1 MNWLKQINL
10 LRNSLIQKTTKILIK
25 LTNLLLKSKCF
36 VFEKIIGLPKAQI
49 ALLKPF
55 SLLFKPIGKNYRFE
69 SLRKPHL
76 NALVWIF
83 MSAILISKV
92 IHSQITNRQEW
103 IIQGII
109 ECTEFDHSDSQFV
122 SKLSA
127 SHQKKIWNKNSNARF
142 DTRVNTTK
150 PLSPEDTFYLNHP
163 LLVTKNKS
171 NHTTTN
177 QIHHVDLNNC
187 DSILLES
194 LPRIGPVTASKIIR
208 YRERL
213 GGYVSPFQLMEI
225 YRIDS
230 LILQIPSVQFHTNNY
245 QKQILK
251 IPRSGLTVKD
261 LYRHPYIGKAN
272 ANWLWKYLQAHPKLS
287 VEEFKNSSFLTIN
300 EKTRLIPYLDFNS
313 RGQ

>member
-1 MNWLKQINL
+1 MNWLKQIHL
-10 LRNSLIQKTTKILIK
+10 LRNYLTPNTTKILIK
-25 LTNLLLKSKCF
+25 LTNLLLKLKSF
-36 VFEKIIGLPKAQI
+36 NIDKIFRLPKPQM
-49 ALLKPF
+49 ALIKSF
-55 SLLFKPIGKNYRFE
+55 GLFFNPNNKNYRFE
-69 SLRKPHL
+69 SLRKPHV
-76 NALVWIF
+76 NALIWIF

-103 IIQGII
+103 IIKGII
-109 ECTEFDHSDSQFV
+109 ECTEFNHSDSQFV
-122 SKLSA
+122 SKLTS
-127 SHQKKIWNKNSNARF
+127 SQQKKIWDNKSNIPF
-142 DTRVNTTK
+142 NTRVNSTK

-163 LLVTKNKS
+163 LIATKNKA

-177 QIHHVDLNNC
+177 HIYHVDLNNC

-194 LPRIGPVTASKIIR
+194 LPKIGPITASKIIR

-213 GGYVSPFQLMEI
+213 GGYVSPFQLREI

-251 IPRSGLTVKD
+251 IPRSGLTIKD

-272 ANWLWKYLQAHPKLS
+272 AHWLWKYLQAHPKLS
-287 VEEFKNSSFLTIN
+287 VEEFKNSSFLSIN
-300 EKTRLIPYLDFNS
+300 EKTRLIPYLRFD
-313 RGQ
+313 